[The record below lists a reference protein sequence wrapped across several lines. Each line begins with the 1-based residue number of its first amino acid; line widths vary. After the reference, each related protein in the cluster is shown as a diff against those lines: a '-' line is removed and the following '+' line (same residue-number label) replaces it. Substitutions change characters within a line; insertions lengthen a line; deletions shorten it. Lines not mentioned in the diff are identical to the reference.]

1 MPGEELMPIQ
11 LRHPALRNLKPLLLE
26 MDQYLESHRIGMAIS
41 GPDGLILIANDRFLE
56 KAGDS
61 PLPTTPLYE
70 ILAIWQKGLP
80 GGSADLLEEW
90 LLPRTN
96 RNERWGRMG
105 PDIFRSGSPNTE
117 LMRIPL
123 SLSRDFLLFMFQP
136 GFSSP
141 PVGLIDHFQLLKNN
155 LSLILLDL
163 LDHSVL
169 VQGFRDPPPAGYES
183 VILSSMPR
191 FQSGSGF
198 LRITPSATEDPEVSP
213 CMSLGS
219 VPVTENETP
228 GISRRGFFS
237 QDSTLPGGLFLNLP
251 LFGESS
257 FYGWAIVPMPTQSHR
272 GTLYRKTTEMA
283 IRLSEALHANRQDLQ
298 FVPLF
303 EKDRTHGFYS
313 ERGILQILQDLMTPD
328 GTRESFAL
336 IGMSL
341 GSHTGVMPLEE
352 MLSRFSRR
360 SDMSGKISSKEYV
373 LVVMDA
379 GKDRA
384 EKALTRLLGILH
396 ARAKDDYRL
405 NLGIGMTLF
414 PEPQATPLRMLR
426 TSLMRHIATVG
437 ENTFLS
443 R

>member
-1 MPGEELMPIQ
+1 MPIQ
-11 LRHPALRNLKPLLLE
+11 LRHPTLRNLKPLLLE

-169 VQGFRDPPPAGYES
+169 IRGFHAPPPAGCES

-283 IRLSEALHANRQDLQ
+283 IRLSEALHANRQDLR